1 MKEQLLMFIGIYF
14 IVMNIIAFFAFGWD
28 KRKAKKGDWRISEKQ
43 LLYFA
48 LLGGSVGALVGMKTF
63 HHKTRKKK
71 FSLGI
76 PFLLILQAVI
86 CAMIIIFVLTKT

>member
-1 MKEQLLMFIGIYF
+1 MKELLLFFAGIYL
-14 IVMNIIAFFAFGWD
+14 IVMNVIAFFAFGWD

-43 LLYFA
+43 LLYFV
-48 LLGGSVGALVGMKTF
+48 LLGGSVGALVGMKIF

-76 PFLLILQAVI
+76 PLLLILQVVI